1 MSPLIDNAPHPID
14 ITVGARVLSLRM
26 KRKLTQTDLADKIG
40 VSFQQLQKYE
50 RGANRIS
57 ASRLWRIAVA
67 LEAPMTYFFEGITT
81 GAEGLI
87 EQPIVTPW
95 ANELMALEADL
106 PASAR
111 KLVLTMARQ
120 LAEREAAPA

>member
-1 MSPLIDNAPHPID
+1 MSPSIDNAPHPID
-14 ITVGARVLSLRM
+14 LTVGARVLSLRI

-81 GAEGLI
+81 GADALI

-111 KLVLTMARQ
+111 KLVLSMARQ

>member
-1 MSPLIDNAPHPID
+1 MSPSIDNAPHPID
-14 ITVGARVLSLRM
+14 LTVGARVLNLRM
-26 KRKLTQTDLADKIG
+26 TRKMTQTDLADKIG

-87 EQPIVTPW
+87 EHPIVTP
-95 ANELMALEADL
+95 
-106 PASAR
+106 
-111 KLVLTMARQ
+111 
-120 LAEREAAPA
+120 

>member
-1 MSPLIDNAPHPID
+1 MSFSIDNAPHPID
-14 ITVGARVLSLRM
+14 ITVGARVLNLRM
-26 KRKLTQTDLADKIG
+26 TRKLTQTDLADKIG

-111 KLVLTMARQ
+111 KLVLNMARQ

>member
-14 ITVGARVLSLRM
+14 ITVGVRVLNLRM
-26 KRKLTQTDLADKIG
+26 TRKMTQTDLADKIG

-87 EQPIVTPW
+87 EQPIITPW

-111 KLVLTMARQ
+111 KLVLSMARQ

>member
-1 MSPLIDNAPHPID
+1 M
-14 ITVGARVLSLRM
+14 T
-26 KRKLTQTDLADKIG
+26 RKMTQTDLADKIG

-81 GAEGLI
+81 GSDALI

-111 KLVLTMARQ
+111 KLVLNMARQ

>member
-1 MSPLIDNAPHPID
+1 MSPSIDNAPHPID
-14 ITVGARVLSLRM
+14 LTVGARVLSLRI

-67 LEAPMTYFFEGITT
+67 LEAPMTYFFDGITT
-81 GAEGLI
+81 SADALI

-111 KLVLTMARQ
+111 KLVLSMARQ